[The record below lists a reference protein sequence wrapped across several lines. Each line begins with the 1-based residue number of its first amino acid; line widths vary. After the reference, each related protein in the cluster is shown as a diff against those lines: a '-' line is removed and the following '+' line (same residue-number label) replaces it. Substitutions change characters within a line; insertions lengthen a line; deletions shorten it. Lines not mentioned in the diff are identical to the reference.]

1 MGMTISQKIL
11 ADHAGKESVEAGDL
25 INVRVDMAMANDIT
39 APISI
44 PAFEKLGV
52 KTVFDPK
59 KVALVLSHYVPGKD
73 ILSATQAKTTRDFA
87 RKHGTLFF
95 DEAHGGIEHAL
106 FPEEGLIL
114 PGDVYV
120 GADSHTTTPGALCAF
135 TCGMG
140 STDLAVAWATGE
152 IWMKVPPTIRFIYHG
167 KVGPWTRGKDL
178 VLYTIGKIGTDGALY
193 SSMQFE
199 GEAISA
205 MPMEQRLTMCNMVAE
220 AGGKNGLMPF
230 DRVTEEYV
238 KPRAKRPW
246 KVYTPDPD
254 CQYSATYEWDVNGL
268 DSQVAMPFSP
278 GNVASASEL
287 ASKNIEIDQVF
298 IGSCT
303 NGRISDMREAA
314 AVLKGHK
321 VAPWLRCIVI
331 PATMKVYRQCLHE
344 GLIDLFTDAGCVVS
358 TPTCGPCL
366 GGYMGVLA
374 EGEKC
379 VSTSNRNFHGR
390 MGHPKAEVYLA
401 SASVAAASAV
411 KGRVAHPSE
420 LSTPE
425 AVQQAMAGKR

>member
-1 MGMTISQKIL
+1 MGMTISQKML
-11 ADHAGKESVEAGDL
+11 ADHAGRKSVEAGDL
-25 INVRVDMAMANDIT
+25 VNVKVDMVMSNDIT
-39 APISI
+39 APLAI

-59 KVALVLSHYVPGKD
+59 KVALVLSHYIPGKD
-73 ILSATQAKTTRDFA
+73 IMSAAQAKTTRDFA
-87 RKHGTLFF
+87 RKHGTIFL
-95 DEAHGGIEHAL
+95 DEAHGGIEHAF
-106 FPEEGLIL
+106 FPEEGLIV

-120 GADSHTTTPGALCAF
+120 GADSHTTTPGALAAF

-140 STDLAVAWATGE
+140 STDIAIAMATGE
-152 IWMKVPPTIRFIYHG
+152 IWMKVPSTIRFIYNG
-167 KVGPWTRGKDL
+167 KMGPWARGKDL

-220 AGGKNGLMPF
+220 AGGKNGLMLF
-230 DRVTEEYV
+230 DKVTEEYV
-238 KPRAKRPW
+238 TPRAKRPW
-246 KVYTPDPD
+246 KVYEPDPD
-254 CQYSATYEWDVNGL
+254 CEYTTTYEWDVSGM

-278 GNVASASEL
+278 GNVSPASEL
-287 ASKNIEIDQVF
+287 ASRNIDIDQVF

-314 AVLKGHK
+314 AVLKGRQ

-344 GLIDLFTDAGCVVS
+344 GLIDLFTEAGCVVS

-390 MGHPKAEVYLA
+390 MGHRDSEVYLA

-411 KGRVAHPSE
+411 QGRIAHPGE
-420 LSTPE
+420 LVEPE
-425 AVQQAMAGKR
+425 AVQKAIARP